1 MKHVAL
7 DTISLD
13 GCDKVV
19 PIFSDKP
26 TELFV
31 LKLSRYQTKTKRAVN
46 ANRQSIKS
54 VPASEMSACMFA

>member
-31 LKLSRYQTKTKRAVN
+31 LKLSRYQTKRAVN